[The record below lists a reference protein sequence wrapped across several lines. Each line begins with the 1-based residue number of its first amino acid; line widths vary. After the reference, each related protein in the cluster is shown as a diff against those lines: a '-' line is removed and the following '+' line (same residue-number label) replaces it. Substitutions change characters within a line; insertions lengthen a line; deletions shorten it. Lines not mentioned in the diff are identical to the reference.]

1 MLFSEK
7 NQVEI
12 KNLIIFL
19 FVRFVVLVYNGFG
32 VLVLKI
38 EVVQIVRLFKFL
50 FRQDYFVIIAAN
62 SGSRRKCK
70 NDKQAGIVFLP
81 VLRLP
86 SVSCPTLGRA
96 PQGRFRQ
103 RYSKNTHFRFVRP
116 CQSQN
121 KKHFR
126 PVRLRL

>member
-19 FVRFVVLVYNGFG
+19 FVRFFVLVYNGFG

-50 FRQDYFVIIAAN
+50 FRQDYLVIIAAN

-70 NDKQAGIVFLP
+70 N
-81 VLRLP
+81 
-86 SVSCPTLGRA
+86 
-96 PQGRFRQ
+96 
-103 RYSKNTHFRFVRP
+103 
-116 CQSQN
+116 N
-121 KKHFR
+121 K
-126 PVRLRL
+126 

>member
-50 FRQDYFVIIAAN
+50 FRQDYLVIIAAN
-62 SGSRRKCK
+62 SGSRRKRK
-70 NDKQAGIVFLP
+70 NDKQAGIVFRP
-81 VLRLP
+81 VL
-86 SVSCPTLGRA
+86 
-96 PQGRFRQ
+96 
-103 RYSKNTHFRFVRP
+103 
-116 CQSQN
+116 
-121 KKHFR
+121 
-126 PVRLRL
+126 LRLFGFFSLAVCVLFIVFG